1 MKKEEK
7 RILKLLPSLYTEYF
21 IFHLEKKDVV
31 LLEQKA
37 KTLKSEIVE
46 LNKLFPLLYNEKLSL
61 FRTPLGREKTETVL
75 RALSKEISLKKKEL
89 NKISKRLSDFYLSK
103 KQEDRISLSKRK

>member
-7 RILKLLPSLYTEYF
+7 RILKLLPNLYTQYF

-31 LLEQKA
+31 LLEQTA

-46 LNKLFPLLYNEKLSL
+46 LNKLFPLLYNEELSL
-61 FRTPLGREKTETVL
+61 FRTPTGCGKTDTVI
-75 RALSKEISLKKKEL
+75 RALRKEISLKQKEL
-89 NKISKRLSDFYLSK
+89 NKISKRLSDYYHSK
-103 KQEDRISLSKRK
+103 NQEDRISISKRK